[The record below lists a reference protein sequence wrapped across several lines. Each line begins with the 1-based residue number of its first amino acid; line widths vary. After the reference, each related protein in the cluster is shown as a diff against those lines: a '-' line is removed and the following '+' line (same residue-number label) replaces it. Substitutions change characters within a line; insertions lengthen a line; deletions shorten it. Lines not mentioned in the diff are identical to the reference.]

1 MLGWVG
7 LRTGYGTRRA
17 LSVVAQRGGWVAVR
31 AAELPNATPGW
42 IRASAARVQPVAW
55 SLLAELGA
63 RTLVVR
69 DGRRVVARYRISI
82 GAPDTPTPTGRYG
95 VTDRLLVAPGGPYGY
110 GILALSG
117 HQPHLPTGWS
127 GGDRLAV
134 HGTPDES
141 TIGDADT
148 NGCLHA
154 STAAMKALLR
164 EIPIGTTLTVRR

>member
-1 MLGWVG
+1 
-7 LRTGYGTRRA
+7 
-17 LSVVAQRGGWVAVR
+17 
-31 AAELPNATPGW
+31 LPNARTGW
-42 IRASAARVQPVAW
+42 LRASAMRLQAVSW
-55 SLLAELGA
+55 SLVADLGA
-63 RTLVVR
+63 RTLTVR
-69 DGRRVVARYRISI
+69 RAGRVVARYRVSI
-82 GAPDTPTPTGRYG
+82 GAPATPTPTGRFG
-95 VTDRLLVAPGGPYGY
+95 VTDRLLQPPGSPYGY

-164 EIPIGTTLTVRR
+164 EVPVGTTLTVRR